1 MSEQPKTEE
10 ATPKKKKGGKFIIIV
25 VLVLLLGAGGFFMMK
40 RGGGEPPKPPE
51 AELGPIEPVAEF
63 LVNLADGRTYLKA
76 EIAVHLDKNFKKEE
90 LAGNMP
96 AVKDA
101 IVARLRSLTPDKLRS
116 EAGMKVVR
124 RGLAADLNKVLQ
136 SLHQDEKAASKGKEP
151 GGKTDKDKAAKPD
164 PKAKPKHPDW
174 DSQEG
179 PVLKVYFPSFATQSE

>member
-10 ATPKKKKGGKFIIIV
+10 AAPKKKGGKMIIIV
-25 VLVLLLGAGGFFMMK
+25 VLVLLLGGGGFFMMK
-40 RGGGEPPKPPE
+40 RGGGGPPKPPE
-51 AELGPIEPVAEF
+51 AELGTIEPVAEF

-116 EAGMKVVR
+116 ESGMRLVR

-136 SLHQDEKAASKGKEP
+136 SLHKDEKAAPKAKEPGEKAGKGKE
-151 GGKTDKDKAAKPD
+151 AKPD